1 MSPDLTTIATFAKPP
16 EAEAAQNALAHE
28 GIKSYVEFISW
39 AWYLSNAAGGVQ
51 LLVAR
56 DNAQR
61 AAEILGLQVSTDGQ
75 TPRDS
80 AEEE

>member
-1 MSPDLTTIATFAKPP
+1 MSTDLIRIATFAKPP

-51 LLVAR
+51 LLVPP
-56 DNAQR
+56 DDAQR
-61 AAEILGLQVSTDGQ
+61 AAEILGLQVPTGSQ
-75 TPRDS
+75 ASQDS
-80 AEEE
+80 AVEE